1 MTDKPVLAGAV
12 SRPIDGVWLSIGTF
26 TAIRVPAPRAV
37 DPPAWRIALFLAPLW
52 GAALG
57 LLAGVLGATVWWLA
71 TAAGR
76 QSPLVALLAG
86 GLVFGA
92 YALLTRGLHLDGLAD
107 TADGFASSRRGAAAL
122 AVMRDP
128 ALGALG
134 GLTLTVVVLLAAAAL
149 GQLVSAPGSGPAPV
163 VATVA
168 AVLLLA
174 RAPLPWITRRSTP
187 EAESGLGRSAIGA
200 WTPLSAAAVGASWTI
215 LGVVVLIAAGAG
227 AWVALAAAVGAW
239 LVAAGLRAAV
249 IRRFGVVNGDSL
261 GAAVELAGVWLL
273 VVLALVG

>member
-1 MTDKPVLAGAV
+1 MTDKPLPAGDA
-12 SRPIDGVWLSIGTF
+12 SRPIDGLRLGIGTF
-26 TAIRVPAPRAV
+26 TAIPVPAPRAV
-37 DPPAWRIALFLAPLW
+37 DPPAWRIALLLAPLW
-52 GAALG
+52 GAGLG
-57 LLAGVLGATVWWLA
+57 VLAGVLGATVWWLA

-76 QSPLVALLAG
+76 QGPLVALLAG
-86 GLVFGA
+86 GLIFGA

-149 GQLVSAPGSGPAPV
+149 GQLVSAPESGPALV

-174 RAPLPWITRRSTP
+174 RAPLPWITRRGTP
-187 EAESGLGRSAIGA
+187 AAESGLGRGAIGA
-200 WTPLSAAAVGASWTI
+200 LTPIPAAAAGAGWTI
-215 LGVVVLIAAGAG
+215 LGVVVLIGVGTSAWAAVAGA
-227 AWVALAAAVGAW
+227 AGAW
-239 LVAAGLRAAV
+239 LVAVGLRTAA
-249 IRRFGVVNGDSL
+249 IRRFGVVNGDTL
-261 GAAVELAGVWLL
+261 GAAVELAAVWLL
-273 VVLALVG
+273 VVVALVG